1 LSRPTWLSW
10 PDRTPPEPDSG
21 QEQERAGPDEHWL
34 DRECGTKSEVVGETP
49 EQVRGGDDE
58 HAAE

>member
-1 LSRPTWLSW
+1 LSW